1 MVYSFITII
10 ITANTARKETMDF
23 ITNMVKDYNLSNYLQ
38 LMVFIRKA
46 YELMI
51 ILFHLIIILI
61 SFTSLLVVSSYKKEV
76 RLGLHYDF
84 LSSKIFSLGYI

>member
-51 ILFHLIIILI
+51 ILFHLIIIFI
-61 SFTSLLVVSSYKKEV
+61 SFTSLLVVSSYKIEV